1 MGTRHRGPLSVCFTQ
16 TMGEGRTERD
26 RAADEREAALAA
38 REAALAEREAA
49 LSVRERALAER
60 MGAAHDILVAADERD
75 AVSDARDVGGD
86 TREQILD
93 RAHFLATDHT
103 YGDELPMRRGAAL
116 DREHAKDD
124 RSASRDDR
132 IALTERPDEPEAD
145 ETVQDQP

>member
-1 MGTRHRGPLSVCFTQ
+1 MGDGSTD
-16 TMGEGRTERD
+16 RD
-26 RAADEREAALAA
+26 RAADEREAVLAA

-60 MGAAHDILVAADERD
+60 MGAAHDILVAAEERD

-116 DREHAKDD
+116 DRDHARGD
-124 RSASRDDR
+124 RTASRDDR
-132 IALTERPDEPEAD
+132 IALTESPHEPEAD
-145 ETVQDQP
+145 ETTQDQP